1 MCILFYFFYFTTYMY
16 VSQFELSQYNSII
29 IKVEKSMSI
38 MSSREGRLLKICKK
52 NEINISPLFSHVDLS
67 I

>member
-1 MCILFYFFYFTTYMY
+1 MY
-16 VSQFELSQYNSII
+16 VSEFELSQYNSII